1 MDLATALLTLAQI
14 ALGLAGFSSVLVAL
28 SGKPEGWL
36 PIDSFRIVAMLWTSF
51 FALFL
56 SLAPFVLNFLGVGA
70 ALTWRLCAGLIGVLT
85 LLAVAGTTRR
95 ILRLPR
101 PDRRVLGRSVVFA
114 VQSLVLLAG
123 LCELAAAFGWLGP
136 PDGIYFAGI
145 VAYMCLAAFLIVRFL
160 FARPPAT

>member
-1 MDLATALLTLAQI
+1 MDIATALLTLSQI

-56 SLAPFVLNFLGVGA
+56 SLAPFVLHFLGVGA
-70 ALTWRLCAGLIGVLT
+70 PLLWRLCAGLIGVLT
-85 LLAVAGTTRR
+85 LAAVAGTTRR
-95 ILRLPR
+95 ILRLGR
-101 PDRRVLGRSVVFA
+101 PDRQVLGRSVVAA
-114 VQSLVLLAG
+114 VQSLVLIVG
-123 LCELAAAFGWLGP
+123 LCELAAAFGWLAP

-145 VAYMCLAAFLIVRFL
+145 VTYMSLAAFLIVRFL